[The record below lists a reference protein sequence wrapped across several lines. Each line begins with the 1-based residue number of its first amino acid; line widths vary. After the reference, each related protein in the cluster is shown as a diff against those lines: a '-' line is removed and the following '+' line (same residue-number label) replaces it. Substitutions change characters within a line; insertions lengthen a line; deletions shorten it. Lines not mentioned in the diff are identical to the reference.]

1 MALHTPLKGLNQE
14 HPDGREGFATG
25 NPSGHT
31 ETSSMPLVPA
41 PEARSP
47 SEQGAKRLAGGRDA
61 VKKLDSFTTTE
72 ASGGDSSLADGAK
85 NAGANNNLLKR

>member
-1 MALHTPLKGLNQE
+1 MAKHTPLKGLNQE
-14 HPDGREGFATG
+14 YPDGRPGFHAG

-31 ETSSMPLVPA
+31 ETSSLPLVPA

-61 VKKLDSFTTTE
+61 VKQLDSFTTTE
-72 ASGGDSSLADGAK
+72 ASGGLSYLPDGAK
-85 NAGANNNLLKR
+85 NAGAKNNLLKR